1 MAEQR
6 TLNPQVLGSTPR
18 GRTTKS
24 LGTACFDRMISLTV
38 IDLTTNLATKSESY
52 GWRILVTVNTDVRPA
67 RAHCRMFLASHVSLT
82 VSSMVVIADEFFDV
96 LVTHDAAYRRGP
108 E

>member
-24 LGTACFDRMISLTV
+24 LVRALVRFEEVFNQVGPVA
-38 IDLTTNLATKSESY
+38 NEAT
-52 GWRILVTVNTDVRPA
+52 LNT
-67 RAHCRMFLASHVSLT
+67 
-82 VSSMVVIADEFFDV
+82 
-96 LVTHDAAYRRGP
+96 G
-108 E
+108 